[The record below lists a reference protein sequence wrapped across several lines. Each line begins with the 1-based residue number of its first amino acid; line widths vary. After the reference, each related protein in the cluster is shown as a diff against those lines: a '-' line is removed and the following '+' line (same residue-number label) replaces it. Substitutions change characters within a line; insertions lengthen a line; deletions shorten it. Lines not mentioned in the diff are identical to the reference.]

1 MPGTVGMEAPCCL
14 AAMTKKTHI
23 VLLLL
28 ILAAGFLLR
37 YAGFAWGQG
46 YRDSA
51 ITDEL
56 DAYRAGLRFLAGE
69 REALYIAQPNFPRLG
84 TGHLP
89 GPLLAMFW
97 ATPLRFGGGP
107 EAVML
112 LLIALDTL
120 VIYIVYVLAKRML
133 GAAAGLSAA
142 LFYATAPWPVYYSI
156 GCWNPQFMA
165 ALGAL
170 LALALWD
177 VVTRPRS
184 RKIFWV
190 CLLLAVM
197 PQFHAFGLFLG
208 PPIALLLWF
217 RRREISTTWLAL
229 GLLGSLMLYT
239 PYIVGE
245 AGTHWDNTRRVL
257 GGGNDSFS
265 FGCLKGLSLLPVC
278 LSNLFNS
285 VFSYSFTEYRQFGR
299 AEFGSFWVLGFFNLL
314 SLGLAMVF
322 LGNLLVEVARAMRG
336 HWRHPHQAFERA
348 PAVVFIALLVVLPL
362 LIFLATGRNF
372 SSRYM
377 VLLLPLLSLLPAMWI
392 MKLPSLPRVR
402 NLAAACL
409 VLTAVFNVIL
419 GLAFYRFQARQ
430 IAAGPYFIPSFR
442 HMEEVRQD
450 LLASAGPDRR
460 IALDTSAFPVLQ
472 HNKQER
478 GLNALAAY
486 VELCERY
493 RRPVNDP
500 QAVQLFRAQAETN
513 FVDAGQIVVYQG
525 NGIALVT
532 PHS

>member
-1 MPGTVGMEAPCCL
+1 
-14 AAMTKKTHI
+14 MTKKTHI
-23 VLLLL
+23 VWLLL

-56 DAYRAGLRFLAGE
+56 DAYRAGLRLLAGE
-69 REALYIAQPNFPRLG
+69 RDALYIAQPNFPRMG
-84 TGHLP
+84 SGHLP
-89 GPLLAMFW
+89 GPLLALFW
-97 ATPLRFGGGP
+97 AMPLRSGGGP

-120 VIYIVYVLAKRML
+120 VIYIVYVLAKRLL
-133 GAAAGLSAA
+133 GVTAGLWAA

-177 VVTRPRS
+177 VLTRPQS
-184 RKIFWV
+184 RQIFWV
-190 CLLLAVM
+190 CLLLAMM

-208 PPIALLLWF
+208 PSIALLLWF
-217 RRREISTTWLAL
+217 RRREVNVRWLAL
-229 GLLGSLMLYT
+229 GLVGCLALYT

-245 AGTHWDNTRRVL
+245 SGTHWDNTRRVL
-257 GGGNDSFS
+257 GGGKDSFS
-265 FGCLKGLSLLPVC
+265 FGCLKSLTLLPVC

-285 VFSYSFTEYRQFGR
+285 VFSYSFKEYEEFGR

-314 SLGLAMVF
+314 SLGLGVVF
-322 LGNLLVEVARAMRG
+322 IGNLLLEFARAMRG
-336 HWRHPHQAFERA
+336 HWRRPQQAFERA
-348 PAVVFIALLVVLPL
+348 PAVVFISLQVLLPL
-362 LIFLATGRNF
+362 LVFLLTGRNF

-392 MKLPSLPRVR
+392 MKLPSLTRAR
-402 NLAAACL
+402 NLAITGLA
-409 VLTAVFNVIL
+409 LTAVFNIML
-419 GLAFYRFQARQ
+419 GLAFYQSQARQ
-430 IAAGPYFIPSFR
+430 IADGPYFIPSFR
-442 HMEEVRQD
+442 HMEQVRQE
-450 LLASAGPDRR
+450 LVASAGPDRR
-460 IALDTSAFPVLQ
+460 IALDTSAFPVSLQ
-472 HNKQER
+472 NKQGR
-478 GLNALAAY
+478 GLHALAVY
-486 VELCERY
+486 IDLCERY

-500 QAVQLFRAQAETN
+500 RAVQLFMAQAETN

-525 NGIALVT
+525 NGIVLVT
-532 PHS
+532 PRS